1 MSTRTFKK
9 SAKTFSVDDVLTL
22 LQNAKIYCKRNGREV
37 NADCDNTGHC
47 NYKIAPQKGVYLN
60 TAANEGGTIADLL
73 RRLRI
78 DAATASAPI
87 LASPRPAEGRQQ
99 VERATQDNS
108 SIAARLWTQSWSCIH
123 SADMPVDWDKGLS
136 TGQKIGVRARIERE
150 RDAAR
155 AYIRSRLGELCSKV
169 VCGRLQLT

>member
-22 LQNAKIYCKRNGREV
+22 LQNAKIYCNRNGREV

-73 RRLRI
+73 R
-78 DAATASAPI
+78 
-87 LASPRPAEGRQQ
+87 
-99 VERATQDNS
+99 
-108 SIAARLWTQSWSCIH
+108 RLWTQSWSCIH

-169 VCGRLQLT
+169 MG